1 MTPVYP
7 KENPEYREKVLERF
21 RKLVKDTKWETCED
35 RVQSLR
41 GRKPKQIVRP
51 TISELPERKSTK
63 IKNKYN
69 WL

>member
-21 RKLVKDTKWETCED
+21 HKLVKDTRWDTCED
-35 RVQSLR
+35 KISLR
-41 GRKPKQIVRP
+41 GRKPKQILRP